1 MEKTRSALEGFIL
14 GDWLGTAH
22 RGKGKGTFK
31 PVRLKCYLKG
41 NKCSGNTS
49 MLLCALDCRRNLEA
63 YRQNLKAWY
72 YQKKYTGGSF
82 EYDMDP
88 VTQKAILTNF
98 SRCVALDAHSGS
110 RGLTVCSVLSL
121 TDMLHDEIMVF
132 MKSTHNSR
140 YALPY
145 ACFFVEFVRN
155 LRRQADKELALA
167 ESERR
172 CEIHINRQ
180 NLSNGNFIVDTVESA
195 VNWFMAGESYT
206 GCVFPAVNGGKAS
219 DIVGA
224 LTGFLAGMHYGINL
238 KNRMSDFDAVS
249 PYIDAFIEEQ
259 KTSVS

>member
-14 GDWLGTAH
+14 GDWLGTPH

-31 PVRLKCYLKG
+31 SVRLKCYLKG

-49 MLLCALDCRRNLEA
+49 MLLCALDCRGSLET

-98 SRCVALDAHSGS
+98 RSVSLDANSSS
-110 RGLTVCSVLSL
+110 RGLAACSVLALS
-121 TDMLHDEIMVF
+121 DMPQDEIKAF
-132 MKSTHNSR
+132 MRATHNSR
-140 YALPY
+140 YTFPY
-145 ACFFVEFVRN
+145 ARFFVEFVRR
-155 LRRQADKELALA
+155 LQKQADKERALA
-167 ESERR
+167 ESEKR
-172 CEIHINRQ
+172 CEIQINRQ
-180 NLSNGNFIVDTVESA
+180 NTSNGNFIVDTVESV
-195 VNWFMAGESYT
+195 VNWFMAGENYT

-224 LTGFLAGMHYGINL
+224 LTGFLAGMHYGVNL
-238 KNRMSDFDAVS
+238 KNRMGDFDAVS

-259 KTSVS
+259 KTSVF